1 MVTLWDGCNLKYT
14 FRRCVNDRLMNL
26 WLELVQLASTISF
39 AKEEDS
45 LIWQFNSNGVYSS
58 QSLYKIIN
66 FRGVIPLYVQCL
78 KIPPRVHFF
87 LWLFSKNKLLTRDN
101 MSIRRKVDDQSLP
114 VLF

>member
-1 MVTLWDGCNLKYT
+1 
-14 FRRCVNDRLMNL
+14 MNL

-66 FRGVIPLYVQCL
+66 FKGVIPLYVQRL
-78 KIPPRVHFF
+78 QSGVLRFLLGFTSFF
-87 LWLFSKNKLLTRDN
+87 GCFLRISY
-101 MSIRRKVDDQSLP
+101 
-114 VLF
+114 